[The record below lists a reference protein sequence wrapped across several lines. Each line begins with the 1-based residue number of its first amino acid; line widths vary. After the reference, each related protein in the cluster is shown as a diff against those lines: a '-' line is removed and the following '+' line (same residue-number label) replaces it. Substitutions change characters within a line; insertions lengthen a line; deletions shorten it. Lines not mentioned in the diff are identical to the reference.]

1 MNTEIITVQNVRGYI
16 DSQDT
21 AHLNAEDVARGLGF
35 VDYQEKDSATSGRKT
50 YEVIRWARVN
60 GYLRDMDC
68 LSEDDADIKTGDYIP
83 ENWFYLLAMK
93 ASNEAAKAFQKTV
106 ANEILPTLRKTGT
119 YSIRPTIATP
129 LADKVT
135 DIGETARALEKY
147 ITGLKSG
154 MAFAQ
159 AIAFAEA
166 NDGFN
171 YEPLKKLLPPA
182 EHETGYLNASQVGEK
197 LGLGKGTVA
206 ARKANVLLAE
216 RAWQTK
222 EGRYWRLTAEGTLYG
237 EEMPYSK
244 NGHSGYRILWNESVL
259 EELRDERSE
268 TA

>member
-16 DSQDT
+16 DSQGT

-50 YEVIRWARVN
+50 YEVIRWARIN
-60 GYLRDMDC
+60 GYLK
-68 LSEDDADIKTGDYIP
+68 EFGFPPIVGEDYIP
-83 ENWFYLLAMK
+83 EQIFYLLAMK
-93 ASNEAAKAFQKTV
+93 ASNETAKAFQLKIAT
-106 ANEILPTLRKTGT
+106 EILPQIRKTGT

-197 LGLGKGTVA
+197 LGLGTGVVA
-206 ARKANVLLAE
+206 ARKANMLLAE

>member
-16 DSQDT
+16 DSQGT

-35 VDYQEKDSATSGRKT
+35 TQTQIKGDKEYTSIRWETVNRYLEEFGFPNKLGKDS
-50 YEVIRWARVN
+50 
-60 GYLRDMDC
+60 
-68 LSEDDADIKTGDYIP
+68 YIP
-83 ENWFYLLAMK
+83 EQIFYLLAMK
-93 ASNEAAKAFQKTV
+93 ASNETAKAFQLKIAT
-106 ANEILPTLRKTGT
+106 EILPQIRKTGT

-182 EHETGYLNASQVGEK
+182 EHETGYLNASQIGEK
-197 LGLGKGTVA
+197 LGLGKGNVA
-206 ARKANVLLAE
+206 GRKPKKVVI
-216 RAWQTK
+216 
-222 EGRYWRLTAEGTLYG
+222 G
-237 EEMPYSK
+237 
-244 NGHSGYRILWNESVL
+244 
-259 EELRDERSE
+259 D
-268 TA
+268 